1 MASIPPPLPS
11 SEPSI
16 YQPDWAPWVRQF
28 ISIGLVIAGVWAL
41 TLLTPVITIL
51 ITTFLLS
58 FLMFVPARVVA
69 WRTPLT
75 YPVCVLIMFLIV
87 LLLIILLV
95 LVIVPAFVDLAQNVI
110 ESVNRALISVQDTL
124 NAWDPSNPDTT
135 QFFVNL
141 PLGIQFD
148 ATQLAL
154 PLKELIAGS
163 DNPETA
169 LLDLQAALFSLLP
182 VNINVGA
189 VASSVANTVG
199 SVALWLVGTVGN
211 LMSTLTVSL
220 LLSLVILLEL
230 PRYQTG
236 ALEGFPRHQRELRL
250 LGQKIMN
257 VWTGFF
263 RGQLFL
269 CFIIGVMTYLQ
280 LMLTGVPSAFI
291 VSVIVAVIS
300 LIPTIGGIIAL
311 IPLFIMPLIQ
321 GSTVLP
327 FDPITMAIVTVL
339 VNLVISQVIWNVI
352 APKVMGDAVN
362 LPLPLI
368 ILGII
373 IGAAVGGALGAFL
386 IVPIL
391 GMVRVL
397 IAYLMAKVARRD
409 PYPGEEMPAVIELA
423 EI

>member
-11 SEPSI
+11 SEPSV

-75 YPVCVLIMFLIV
+75 YPVCVLIMFVIV

-95 LVIVPAFVDLAQNVI
+95 LVIVPALVDLAQNVI
-110 ESVNRALISVQDTL
+110 ESINAALISVQDTL
-124 NAWDPSNPDTT
+124 SAWDPTNPDTA
-135 QFFVNL
+135 QFFIDL

-148 ATQLAL
+148 ATALAL
-154 PLKELIAGS
+154 PLKDLIAGS
-163 DNPETA
+163 ENPETA

-182 VNINVGA
+182 VNVNVGA

-199 SVALWLVGTVGN
+199 SLALWLVSTVGN

-220 LLSLVILLEL
+220 LLSLVILFEL

-250 LGQKIMN
+250 LGQKIMS

-269 CFIIGVMTYLQ
+269 CFIIGVLTYLQ
-280 LMLTGVPSAFI
+280 LWFMGIPSAFI
-291 VSVIVAVIS
+291 IAVIVAVIS

-311 IPLFIMPLIQ
+311 IPLFLMPLIQ
-321 GSTVLP
+321 GSTVLD
-327 FDPITMAIVTVL
+327 FDPITLAVVTVL
-339 VNLVISQVIWNVI
+339 INLVISQVIWNAV

-397 IAYLMAKVARRD
+397 ITYLMAKVARRD
-409 PYPGEEMPAVIELA
+409 PYPGEEMPEVVELA